1 MESFQYLLF
10 TQTNMLTTN
19 ELYERLL
26 SVLVPGIEYPGFLN
40 DNIIKNA
47 IVVKTNL
54 SDNEIFLELK
64 EILSIIGYDGRFYLL
79 KYINPI

>member
-1 MESFQYLLF
+1 MRSFQYLLF
-10 TQTNMLTTN
+10 TQVNILTIN

-40 DNIIKNA
+40 DNVIKNA
-47 IVVKTNL
+47 IIVKTNL
-54 SDNEIFLELK
+54 SDNDIFLELK

-79 KYINPI
+79 KYINKM